1 MVEAVQAGE
10 SQRAVAR
17 RFRVSLRQV
26 QWWVKRAEGRELD
39 TVDWADRSHR
49 PRTTHRTPSDLE
61 ARVLRVRRELRER
74 SALGEY
80 GDEAIHRALESRG
93 TPVVPSVRTIARI
106 LTRCGALDGRR
117 RVRRPPPP
125 LGWYLPDVVAKQA
138 EIDQVDAIEDLVI
151 EGGIHVDVLT
161 CVSLHGG
168 LPGAWP
174 GPTLTTK
181 RTQEALLEHWQAF
194 GLPTYVQFDN
204 DPRFTGGNRYPDILG
219 RLVRMCLSLE
229 VTPVFAP
236 PYESGF
242 QAAIESL
249 NARWQAKVWQRFHH
263 DSPGALRWRSTRYT
277 TAYRLRL
284 ATRIEAAPTRRSF
297 PARWQSGAACEPRGR
312 IVYLRRADPQG
323 IVQLLGHAIPVSPNW
338 PHRLVR
344 CELAVSTG
352 LLMIYA
358 LRRRDPTDQPLLR
371 TIQTRWRLRWARG

>member
-1 MVEAVQAGE
+1 MVEAVRAGE

-17 RFRVSLRQV
+17 RFHVSLRQV
-26 QWWVKRAEGRELD
+26 QWWVKRAEGRDLD
-39 TVDWADRSHR
+39 AVDWTDRSHR
-49 PRTTHRTPSDLE
+49 PRTIHRTPSDLE

-80 GDEAIHRALESRG
+80 GDEAIHRALEARG
-93 TPVVPSVRTIARI
+93 TPSAPSVRTIARI

-125 LGWYLPDVVAKQA
+125 LGWYLPDVAAKRA
-138 EIDQVDAIEDLVI
+138 EVDQVDAIEDLVI

-161 CVSLHGG
+161 CVSVHGG

-174 GPTLTTK
+174 GPTLTTN

-194 GLPTYVQFDN
+194 GRPTYAQFDN
-204 DPRFTGGNRYPDILG
+204 DPRFTGGHRYPDVLG

-229 VTPVFAP
+229 VTPVFVP
-236 PYESGF
+236 PYETGF

-249 NARWQAKVWQRFHH
+249 NARWQSKVWHRFHH
-263 DSPGALRWRSTRYT
+263 ESLGALRHRSTRYAA
-277 TAYRLRL
+277 AYRLRL
-284 ATRIEAAPTRRSF
+284 ATRLEAAPPRRPF
-297 PARWQSGAACEPRGR
+297 PVRWPGGTPRQPRGR
-312 IVYLRRADPQG
+312 IVWLRRTDPQG
-323 IVQLLGHAIPVSPNW
+323 IVQVLGHAVPVSPTW

-352 LLMIYA
+352 LLMITA
-358 LRRRDPTDQPLLR
+358 LRRRDPTDQPVFR
-371 TIQTRWRLRWARG
+371 TVQTHWALRWARE